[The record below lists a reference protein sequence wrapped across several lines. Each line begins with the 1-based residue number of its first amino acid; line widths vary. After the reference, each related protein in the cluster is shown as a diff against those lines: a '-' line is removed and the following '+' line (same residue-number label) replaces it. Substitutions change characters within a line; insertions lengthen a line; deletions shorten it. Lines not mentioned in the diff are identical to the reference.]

1 MAVADGCRLADTEGQ
16 RSPRPGMPMRRTTT
30 VCQRQ
35 AGLAPSDLFAATLGG
50 FDEGR
55 LAALLQCRPDLAD
68 P

>member
-1 MAVADGCRLADTEGQ
+1 
-16 RSPRPGMPMRRTTT
+16 MPMRRTTT

-55 LAALLQCRPDLAD
+55 LAALFQCRPDLAD